1 MRLILRPVVLFV
13 LLVSHLG
20 LMAQNPAKPIMDK
33 MLVQMSKVLS
43 ASARVKRAE
52 RINGKIVT
60 GEMQFK
66 AMFSPS
72 LKAYIKIIAPDEGTE
87 VLYVKGWNDD
97 KALVNPN
104 RFPWV
109 NVSLDPE
116 GDIMMDEQHH
126 SLFCVGFGFTEG
138 VVRYVYDKHKE
149 DFDKH
154 VFYMGLEKWNTRSV
168 HVIKIIYDDYGVVN
182 HTIKNEKS
190 LAELERKI
198 FVPAAKILELNP
210 TIDDYWDIKPGQ
222 VIRIPNA
229 YGKESIFM
237 IDAEHFLPIVQI
249 VNDEKGLLE
258 KYEYHD
264 LRVNPRFSTTEF
276 SKDYSEYGF

>member
-1 MRLILRPVVLFV
+1 MRLTLRPFLMV
-13 LLVSHLG
+13 LLMACQTSLI
-20 LMAQNPAKPIMDK
+20 AQNPAKPIMDK

-60 GEMQFK
+60 GEMRFK
-66 AMFSPS
+66 AMFSPT
-72 LKAYIKIIAPDEGTE
+72 LKVYINITDPNEGTE
-87 VLYVKGWNDD
+87 VLYVKGWNNDD
-97 KALVNPN
+97 AFVNPN
-104 RFPWV
+104 RFPWI

-116 GDIMMDEQHH
+116 GSIMMEDQHH
-126 SLFCVGFGFTEG
+126 SLFCVGFSFTEG

-149 DFDKH
+149 DFDDH
-154 VFYMGLEKWNTRSV
+154 VFYMGQEKWNSRMV
-168 HVIKIIYDDYGVVN
+168 HVVKIIYPDYGVN
-182 HTIKNEKS
+182 NYTIKNEKS

-210 TIDDYWDIKPGQ
+210 TVDDYWDIKPGQ

-237 IDAEHFLPIVQI
+237 IDTEHFLPIVQI
-249 VNDEKGLLE
+249 VNDDKGLLE

-264 LRVNPRFSTTEF
+264 LLVNPRFNTAEF
-276 SKDYSEYGF
+276 TKDFPGYGF

>member
-1 MRLILRPVVLFV
+1 MRLSLRLLLLT
-13 LLVSHLG
+13 LLVACQTG
-20 LMAQNPAKPIMDK
+20 IFAQNPAKPIMDK

-43 ASARVKRAE
+43 TSARVKRVE
-52 RINGKIVT
+52 RIGGKYVT
-60 GEMQFK
+60 GEMAFK

-72 LKAYIKIIAPDEGTE
+72 LKVYIKIIDPNPGTE
-87 VLYVKGWNDD
+87 VLYVKGWNSD
-97 KALVNPN
+97 KAYVNPN

-116 GDIMMDEQHH
+116 GSTMMEEQHH

-138 VVRYVYDKHKE
+138 VVRYVYEKHKE
-149 DFDKH
+149 DFDEH
-154 VFYMGLEKWNTRSV
+154 VFYMGQEKWSTRTV
-168 HVIKIIYDDYGVVN
+168 HVVKIIYNDYGVVN
-182 HTIKNEKS
+182 YTIKNEKS

-222 VIRIPNA
+222 VVRVPNA
-229 YGKESIFM
+229 YGKESIFK
-237 IDAEHFLPIVQI
+237 IDTEHFLPVVQI
-249 VNDEKGLLE
+249 VNDDKGLLE

-264 LRVNPRFSTTEF
+264 VRVNPRFNTMEF
-276 SKDYSEYGF
+276 SKDYPDYGF